1 MHLVMTPPQP
11 VADGFRAG
19 LRPPQHDQRL
29 RRSRIAHASPCP
41 TFTDG
46 RAGGAEQSRNAT
58 GLSQQPDHAV
68 LDAGTVFRELHGV
81 WPAKAGPVHHHRA
94 GHVSHTRSS
103 GRRWTPAPLA
113 KLPGSSSSDSCLTP
127 HLSLLLQPLHR
138 YIKRNP
144 IFAIRTSLHRAL
156 QSFIHHPFIRL
167 PVHAL
172 HSVNGSLLR
181 QSARADL
188 IRSDFFTNDRVHAY
202 SLA

>member
-41 TFTDG
+41 TSTDG
-46 RAGGAEQSRNAT
+46 KAGSAEQSRNAT
-58 GLSQQPDHAV
+58 GRSQQPEHAV
-68 LDAGTVFRELHGV
+68 LDAGTVFRVIHKV
-81 WPAKAGPVHHHRA
+81 WPAKARPVHRHQA
-94 GHVSHTRSS
+94 GHSFHTSAS
-103 GRRWTPAPLA
+103 GRPLTPEPPV
-113 KLPGSSSSDSCLTP
+113 KLPDNSSSDSCLTP
-127 HLSLLLQPLHR
+127 HGSLLLQPLHR
-138 YIKRNP
+138 CIERNTA
-144 IFAIRTSLHRAL
+144 FAAGTSLHRAL
-156 QSFIHHPFIRL
+156 QSFVHHFFIRL

-172 HSVNGSLLR
+172 QIMDDSLLR

-188 IRSDFFTNDRVHAY
+188 IRSDFFTNDRVHAR